1 MDKYKIFAVVPTFNR
16 KDLLEK
22 CINSLIEQ
30 NIPLSQIVIVNSGST
45 DSTNSMLKKFA
56 KKIHIINGNSSWW
69 WAKSMNEGI
78 KYSLKKGA
86 DYILAMNDDTYLGID
101 ALKHLLE
108 TSIKTKKAI
117 VGSVVTNA
125 NNIDDFYNSRYGAKY
140 TMFKWLSTKLILT
153 KINGREIYYTEGQ
166 SGRGVLFPKEIF
178 EKVGL
183 YDEIRFPQYAD
194 RDFSLRCIKENVI
207 QCIDSS
213 SLVYLNFETTQIG
226 INESKM
232 SINNIKNIL
241 FDIKGVYNIKNQYR
255 FLRKH
260 YKKFWFFW
268 FFLWLGSVFFRIIIH
283 VIPGGMQLIK
293 NFKNTNSYAKD

>member
-1 MDKYKIFAVVPTFNR
+1 MNRHKIFAVVPTFNR
-16 KDLLEK
+16 KKFLEK

-45 DSTNSMLKKFA
+45 DSTISLLKQFNE
-56 KKIHIINGNSSWW
+56 KIHIINGNSDWW
-69 WAKSMNEGI
+69 WAKCMNEGI
-78 KYSLKKGA
+78 KYSLEKGA
-86 DYILAMNDDTYLGID
+86 DYILAMNDDTYLGKD
-101 ALKHLLE
+101 ALNYLLE
-108 TSIKTKKAI
+108 TSVKTNKAI

-125 NNIDDFYNSRYGAKY
+125 MNKDIFYNCRFGAKY
-140 TMFKWLSTKLILT
+140 TKYKWLSTKLILT

-183 YDEIRFPQYAD
+183 YDEMRFPQYAD
-194 RDFSLRCIKENVI
+194 RDFSLRCIKENII

-213 SLVYLNFETTQIG
+213 ALVYLNFETTQIG
-226 INESKM
+226 INESTM
-232 SINNIKNIL
+232 SMNNIKNIL

-260 YKKFWFFW
+260 YKNLWYFW
-268 FFLWLGSVFFRIIIH
+268 FFLWLGYVFFRIIIQ
-283 VIPGGMQLIK
+283 VVPGGKQLFKKFKSK
-293 NFKNTNSYAKD
+293 NNYAKN